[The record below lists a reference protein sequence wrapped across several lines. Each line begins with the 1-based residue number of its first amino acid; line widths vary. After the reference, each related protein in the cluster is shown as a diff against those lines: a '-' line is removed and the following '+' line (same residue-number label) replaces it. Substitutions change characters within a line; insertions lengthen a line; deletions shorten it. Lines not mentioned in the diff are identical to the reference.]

1 MYLKEKAKHELLQ
14 ELKRFPNQSQ
24 AFLIRRTLL
33 KLEPEINQYLQQ
45 QFKTLPNILI
55 NKEMKPELINII
67 REHLTSI
74 LKERHT

>member
-24 AFLIRRTLL
+24 AFLIKRTLL
-33 KLEPEINQYLQQ
+33 KIEPDMNRYLQQ

-67 REHLTSI
+67 REHLTLI
-74 LKERHT
+74 LKERNL